1 MLILKELL
9 RSFKV
14 ARYQVVFTFLSYFI
28 GLTLIFLSYVTFRF
42 SNYLENELISRF
54 SFVVFLEDGITKS
67 DALETFNKIKSLDI
81 VSEADFIDRDS
92 VLKNL
97 SAEANESFEAFL
109 ESNPIPYSV
118 SASLKKEIAGS
129 YTKDDLSNT
138 ISGIKNIGEI
148 VFDQDMLKSILA
160 NLNKVKITVYTLS
173 LILFF
178 ITLYLV
184 YATTLLILKNRAD
197 EFETMKLVGA
207 NITKIKLPFVILNSI
222 LGIAATVLLTYL
234 FSAASDALAPSAGI
248 RTIDILSTVHLLVGG
263 IAYSIITSSL
273 ISLYALRQL
282 NIKFTLN

>member
-28 GLTLIFLSYVTFRF
+28 GLSLIFLSYLTFRL
-42 SNYLENELISRF
+42 SNHLEEELLSRF
-54 SFVVFLEDGITKS
+54 SFVVFLEDGLKKDEAVEVYNNIKK
-67 DALETFNKIKSLDI
+67 LEI
-81 VSEADFIDRDS
+81 VDQASFIDRDS

-97 SAEANESFEAFL
+97 SAQANENFEAFL
-109 ESNPIPYSV
+109 DGNPIPYSV
-118 SASLKKEIAGS
+118 SASLKKEAAGN
-129 YTKDDLSNT
+129 YTKDDLNKVISSVKNT
-138 ISGIKNIGEI
+138 GEI
-148 VFDQDMLKSILA
+148 VFDQDMLRSILL
-160 NLNKVKITVYTLS
+160 NLSKVKITVYTLS
-173 LILFF
+173 VILFF

-207 NITKIKLPFVILNSI
+207 NITKIKLPFIILNSV
-222 LGIAATVLLTYL
+222 LGIAATLLLTYL
-234 FSAASDALAPSAGI
+234 FSYLAVIISPSAGFNSE
-248 RTIDILSTVHLLVGG
+248 TILNTKELLAGG
-263 IAYSIITSSL
+263 IAYSIITSAL